1 MVDLRPAPARRE
13 FRALAAT
20 ALVVA
25 ALSFFGCKD
34 VPTWCLE
41 VLPVF
46 LIAPLAWA
54 VASPP
59 SRLLGRAMFLHA
71 LVLVVGA
78 HWTYAEVPAGRVV
91 AQWFGQERNPYDRL
105 GHLMQGFTPAVF
117 AKEWLLRTE
126 SVRPVALASAVAV
139 CFALAF
145 SALYEL
151 TEWLVA
157 ALMGQSS
164 DAFLGTQGFVWDTQA
179 DMLCALIGAL
189 GGTILLARAHAS
201 SLGRIRDE
209 LPQVS

>member
-54 VASPP
+54 VIPPP
-59 SRLLGRAMFLHA
+59 SRLLGCAMFLHA

-91 AQWFGQERNPYDRL
+91 AQWLGQERNPYDRL
-105 GHLMQGFTPAVF
+105 GHLMQGLTPAIF

-126 SVRPVALASAVAV
+126 SVRSVSLATAGAV

-151 TEWLVA
+151 FEWLVA
-157 ALMGQSS
+157 VLLGQSS

-179 DMLCALIGAL
+179 DMLCALLGAL
-189 GGTILLARAHAS
+189 VGTILLARAHGS
-201 SLGRIRDE
+201 SLGRLREE
-209 LPQVS
+209 LLQIS